1 MAILAVMVPLTG
13 IMAQKSTLNCTFT
26 GIDNGTKVLVCE
38 PQGNRLVPTDTLTPD
53 SKGRVKMERYSNDN
67 GAQFFALALTR
78 AQSPL
83 LHVILLPKEKVT
95 MDIKYN
101 EALNVMQITN
111 VKGSENMEMY
121 RRYTDIMAGIAADPS
136 LQNSMPDAMEALI
149 RNNSHQLM
157 SAFLVTYFESAFDE
171 YYDLYKTVRD
181 STIANYGNND
191 FVKHVDSKVRSVIA
205 AGTEAPDIVM
215 TDRNG
220 KERRLSDL
228 RGKVVLIDF
237 WASWCRPCRA
247 ENPNVVRIYNRYHDK
262 GFEVFSV
269 SLDNNRDAWL
279 KAIEA
284 DGLVWENHV
293 SDLRGWSSAGGRL
306 YGISSIPAT
315 VLVDRDGKVLARNL
329 RGQQLEQKLKEI
341 FGQ

>member
-95 MDIKYN
+95 MDIIYN

-191 FVKHVDSKVRSVIA
+191 FVKHVDSPEKYP
-205 AGTEAPDIVM
+205 G
-215 TDRNG
+215 
-220 KERRLSDL
+220 
-228 RGKVVLIDF
+228 RG
-237 WASWCRPCRA
+237 
-247 ENPNVVRIYNRYHDK
+247 
-262 GFEVFSV
+262 G
-269 SLDNNRDAWL
+269 
-279 KAIEA
+279 
-284 DGLVWENHV
+284 
-293 SDLRGWSSAGGRL
+293 
-306 YGISSIPAT
+306 
-315 VLVDRDGKVLARNL
+315 
-329 RGQQLEQKLKEI
+329 
-341 FGQ
+341 